1 MVNELRS
8 KPGES
13 HGEEINRSP
22 VARRAVSTISRRW
35 LDLRQRGHV
44 WGCLLW
50 TGLLTLAFSKPLFS
64 LVVYSATSD
73 LHSDILLVPF
83 VSAYLI
89 RLRRQQLPREYFSSS
104 GLAIVSLVG
113 GLAALA
119 LALGRRLSGW
129 ALSRNDFLALMTL
142 SFLCFLAVGGFFFL
156 GRKWMAAA
164 AFPVAFLIFM
174 VPLPDRAAEWL
185 ETASKLASTEVAHW
199 FFTISGVPVLVA
211 GTLFQLPGIVFEVGQ
226 ECSGIHSSWVLFII
240 SLLASHL
247 FLQSTWRR
255 IVLVALVIPLGIVRN
270 GFRILVIGLLCVHE
284 GPQAIHSFIHK
295 QGGPVFFVLALIPLL
310 LLLWWL
316 RKGEIR
322 ARSPESSLK
331 IAGAE
336 DREL

>member
-1 MVNELRS
+1 
-8 KPGES
+8 
-13 HGEEINRSP
+13 
-22 VARRAVSTISRRW
+22 
-35 LDLRQRGHV
+35 
-44 WGCLLW
+44 
-50 TGLLTLAFSKPLFS
+50 
-64 LVVYSATSD
+64 
-73 LHSDILLVPF
+73 
-83 VSAYLI
+83 
-89 RLRRQQLPREYFSSS
+89 
-104 GLAIVSLVG
+104 
-113 GLAALA
+113 
-119 LALGRRLSGW
+119 
-129 ALSRNDFLALMTL
+129 
-142 SFLCFLAVGGFFFL
+142 
-156 GRKWMAAA
+156 
-164 AFPVAFLIFM
+164 
-174 VPLPDRAAEWL
+174 
-185 ETASKLASTEVAHW
+185 
-199 FFTISGVPVLVA
+199 LVA

-295 QGGPVFFVLALIPLL
+295 QGGPVFFVLALIPLS